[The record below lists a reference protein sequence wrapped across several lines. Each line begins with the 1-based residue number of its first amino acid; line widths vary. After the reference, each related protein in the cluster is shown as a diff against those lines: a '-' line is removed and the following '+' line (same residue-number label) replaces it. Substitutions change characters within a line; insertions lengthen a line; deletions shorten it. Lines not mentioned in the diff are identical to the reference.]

1 MPVFPM
7 TAKIPDVPADTPGDD
22 FPGADPDLPRKRRK
36 RRSAELRNSLRLGLL
51 LTGLVGINIYV
62 FFFNRGTAPRE
73 VLKPAATAM
82 SAEAEKT
89 EILRESAGS
98 AARRATTRGKAP
110 VAMAGSMAA
119 STMAAPAARVPAAAG
134 RAPAAHARP
143 ERPAAAPAPF
153 AMPF

>member
-51 LTGLVGINIYV
+51 LTALVGINIYV

-73 VLKPAATAM
+73 VLKPASLAK
-82 SAEAEKT
+82 SSDSQKAEVV
-89 EILRESAGS
+89 RESADAVRRS
-98 AARRATTRGKAP
+98 TAPSPVKLAAVVATP
-110 VAMAGSMAA
+110 AGGAQGI
-119 STMAAPAARVPAAAG
+119 P
-134 RAPAAHARP
+134 
-143 ERPAAAPAPF
+143 
-153 AMPF
+153 